1 MDDNERDFH
10 FNKQPNTTYFS
21 RRIAPTVGEPLRIL
35 SSVVETAGA
44 LRFAKVKNEILLRAT
59 PGGRVEIKATIVE
72 DDRDIQTLTIQKFT
86 PASGPSDKV
95 HFTFLGRE
103 IEALLEFM
111 AGVKTI
117 DFGGDGKGKLSRDA
131 VRTVVLDAVQAHQIF
146 STNQD
151 LFVALA
157 EREDLQRDLVAVG
170 YRRRQL
176 DRFER
181 MLNDPSAFSAE
192 QAHYCKTPEAT
203 WQAFFEEN
211 TWIFG
216 YGLTYQFLSGLDEK
230 RLEQTVRGADLSGPG
245 KRIDALMKT
254 RGIISS
260 LCFVEIKRHDAE
272 LLDHGKPYRSGA
284 WAVSRELSG
293 GVAQVQTTVA
303 DTLDRLSRAITVSD
317 ADGDPTAELLFNVH
331 PKSFLVIG
339 QLSEFQSEH
348 GINQPKFRSF
358 EMFRR
363 EMRSPEILTFD
374 ELLNRAR
381 FIVDH
386 PVQSSSVETD
396 AVEFI

>member
-1 MDDNERDFH
+1 MDDSERDFH

-21 RRIAPTVGEPLRIL
+21 KRIVSPFREPVRIL

-44 LRFAKVKNEILLRAT
+44 LRFAKVKDEILLRAT
-59 PGGRVEIKATIVE
+59 PGGRVEIKAAVLE
-72 DDRDIQTLTIQKFT
+72 DDRSIETLTIQKFT

-103 IEALLEFM
+103 IDALLEFM

-117 DFGGDGKGKLSRDA
+117 DFGGDGKGKLSREA
-131 VRTVVLDAVQAHQIF
+131 VRTVVLTAAQAHQIF

-151 LFVALA
+151 LFIELA
-157 EREDLQRDLVAVG
+157 EREDLQRDLIAVG
-170 YRRRQL
+170 YRRGQL
-176 DRFER
+176 DRFEK
-181 MLNDPSAFSAE
+181 MLADRTAFAAE
-192 QAHYCKTPEAT
+192 QARYDKTPEAT

-230 RLEQTVRGADLSGPG
+230 RLEQTVRGADISGPG

-260 LCFVEIKRHDAE
+260 LCFVEVKRHDTD
-272 LLDHGKPYRSGA
+272 LLDCSKPYRSGA
-284 WAVSRELSG
+284 WAVSKELSG

-317 ADGDPTAELLFNVH
+317 ADGDPTGELLFNVQ

-339 QLSEFQSEH
+339 QLSEFQSDR

-363 EMRSPEILTFD
+363 EMRSPEIITFD

-386 PVQSSSVETD
+386 PITR
-396 AVEFI
+396 

>member
-1 MDDNERDFH
+1 MDDSERNFH

-21 RRIAPTVGEPLRIL
+21 RRIAPTIGEPLRIL

-44 LRFAKVKNEILLRAT
+44 LRFAKVRNEILLRAT
-59 PGGRVEIKATIVE
+59 PGGRVEIKATILE
-72 DDRDIQTLTIQKFT
+72 DDRNVQTLTIQKFT
-86 PASGPSDKV
+86 PASGPHDKV
-95 HFTFLGRE
+95 HFSFQNRE
-103 IEALLEFM
+103 IDALLEFM

-131 VRTVVLDAVQAHQIF
+131 VRTVVLDAAQAHQIF

-157 EREDLQRDLVAVG
+157 EREDLQRDLVAIG

-181 MLNDPSAFSAE
+181 MLNDPQAFAAE
-192 QAHYCKTPEAT
+192 QAQYGKTPEAT

-216 YGLTYQFLSGLDEK
+216 YGLTYQFLSGLDER
-230 RLEQTVRGADLSGPG
+230 RLEQTVRGADLSGSG

-260 LCFVEIKRHDAE
+260 LCFVEIKRHDAD
-272 LLDHGKPYRSGA
+272 LLDETKPYRSGA

-317 ADGDPTAELLFNVH
+317 TDGDPTGELLFNVH

-339 QLSEFQSEH
+339 QLSEFQTEH
-348 GINQPKFRSF
+348 GINQAKFRSF

-386 PVQSSSVETD
+386 PVQPVPADSRGHE
-396 AVEFI
+396 

>member
-10 FNKQPNTTYFS
+10 FNKLPNTTYFS
-21 RRIAPTVGEPLRIL
+21 KRIAPTIGEPLRIL
-35 SSVVETAGA
+35 SSVAETAGA

-59 PGGRVEIKATIVE
+59 PGGRVEIKATILE
-72 DDRDIQTLTIQKFT
+72 DDRAIQTLTIQKFT

-103 IEALLEFM
+103 IDALLEFI
-111 AGVKTI
+111 AGLKTI
-117 DFGGDGKGKLSRDA
+117 NFGGDGKGKLSREA
-131 VRTVVLDAVQAHQIF
+131 VRTVVLTAAQAHEIF

-157 EREDLQRDLVAVG
+157 EREDLQRDLVAIG
-170 YRRRQL
+170 YRRSQL

-181 MLNDPSAFSAE
+181 MLNDPVVFAAE
-192 QAHYCKTPEAT
+192 QAHYDKPAEAT

-216 YGLTYQFLSGLDEK
+216 YGLTYQFLSGLDER
-230 RLEQTVRGADLSGPG
+230 RLEQTVRGADISGPG
-245 KRIDALMKT
+245 KRVDALMKT

-260 LCFVEIKRHDAE
+260 LCFVEIKRHDTK
-272 LLDHGKPYRSGA
+272 LLDHSQPYRSGA
-284 WAVSRELSG
+284 WAVSKELSG
-293 GVAQVQTTVA
+293 GIAQVQTTVA
-303 DTLDRLSRAITVSD
+303 DTLDRLSRAIAVSD
-317 ADGDPTAELLFNVH
+317 VDGDPTGELLFNIH
-331 PKSFLVIG
+331 PKSFLVVG
-339 QLSEFQSEH
+339 QLDEFVGEH

-381 FIVDH
+381 FIIDH
-386 PVQSSSVETD
+386 PV
-396 AVEFI
+396 

>member
-1 MDDNERDFH
+1 M
-10 FNKQPNTTYFS
+10 
-21 RRIAPTVGEPLRIL
+21 
-35 SSVVETAGA
+35 
-44 LRFAKVKNEILLRAT
+44 
-59 PGGRVEIKATIVE
+59 
-72 DDRDIQTLTIQKFT
+72 
-86 PASGPSDKV
+86 
-95 HFTFLGRE
+95 
-103 IEALLEFM
+103 
-111 AGVKTI
+111 KTI

-131 VRTVVLDAVQAHQIF
+131 VRTVVIDAAQAHQIF

-181 MLNDPSAFSAE
+181 MLNDPGAFAAE
-192 QAHYCKTPEAT
+192 QVHYGKTPEAT

-216 YGLTYQFLSGLDEK
+216 YGLTYQFLSGLDER

-272 LLDHGKPYRSGA
+272 LLDPGKPYRSGA
-284 WAVSRELSG
+284 WAVSKEVSG

-303 DTLDRLSRAITVSD
+303 DTVDRLSRAITVSG
-317 ADGDPTAELLFNVH
+317 ADGDPTGELLFNGE
-331 PKSFLVIG
+331 G
-339 QLSEFQSEH
+339 QLDARRLLTGEIASEGFVLGH
-348 GINQPKFRSF
+348 RAKLVNGRPKASGHWSA
-358 EMFRR
+358 RR
-363 EMRSPEILTFD
+363 LAAARPTMRSMEPRDRSL
-374 ELLNRAR
+374 R
-381 FIVDH
+381 H
-386 PVQSSSVETD
+386 
-396 AVEFI
+396 

>member
-1 MDDNERDFH
+1 MDDERNFH

-21 RRIAPTVGEPLRIL
+21 KRIAPTIGEPLRIL

-59 PGGRVEIKATIVE
+59 PGGRVEIKATILE

-86 PASGPSDKV
+86 PASGPNDKV

-117 DFGGDGKGKLSRDA
+117 DFGGGGKGKLSRDA
-131 VRTVVLDAVQAHQIF
+131 VRTVVLDAAQAHQIF
-146 STNQD
+146 SSNQD

-157 EREDLQRDLVAVG
+157 ESEDLQRDLVAVG

-176 DRFER
+176 DRFEQ
-181 MLNDPSAFSAE
+181 MLNDPRAFAAE
-192 QAHYCKTPEAT
+192 QAHYGRTPEAT

-216 YGLTYQFLSGLDEK
+216 YGLTYQFLSGLDER

-254 RGIISS
+254 RGIVSS
-260 LCFVEIKRHDAE
+260 LCFVEIKRHDTE
-272 LLDHGKPYRSGA
+272 LLDPGKPYRSGA
-284 WAVSRELSG
+284 WAVSKELSG

-303 DTLDRLSRAITVSD
+303 DTLDRLSRAIAVSG
-317 ADGDPTAELLFNVH
+317 ADGDPTGEILFNVQ

-348 GINQPKFRSF
+348 GINQSKFRSF

-386 PVQSSSVETD
+386 PAQGNSADAD
-396 AVEFI
+396 AVDVI